1 MSWAMRQL
9 FVHLLHT
16 ALVGTCTCTLYICV
30 GYVCTLRV
38 GVVVFTWFM
47 KLIHMR
53 AMLSCFC
60 VRIPVHTLCTYMYMT
75 VEFIPGV
82 EVFMF
87 TISALSCNGQ
97 INNFLF
103 KNKALSTPINASPPP
118 PHTHTHPPPPPL
130 PPPPLP
136 PPPLPPPPLPRHPPG
151 PQDAQSGPGRSHG
164 RSNQH
169 HHCSPR
175 SGCPTTQLPFRRQD
189 QQR

>member
-16 ALVGTCTCTLYICV
+16 ALVCTCTCTLYNICA
-30 GYVCTLRV
+30 GYVCTVRV

-103 KNKALSTPINASPPP
+103 KNKALSTPTNASPPSSP
-118 PHTHTHPPPPPL
+118 
-130 PPPPLP
+130 
-136 PPPLPPPPLPRHPPG
+136 PPPPLPRHPPG
-151 PQDAQSGPGRSHG
+151 PEDAQSGPGRSHG
-164 RSNQH
+164 RTNQH

-175 SGCPTTQLPFRRQD
+175 SGRRATQLPFRRQD